1 MSKQYL
7 RISDTWTLIFSPAEH
22 TRFMVNVSGISI
34 QLKTSTSPSS
44 NPASIAMPGYTVGGT
59 IGQITFRPDE
69 YVYAKASVGTGIAIW
84 DTEPISLTDSRSIGD
99 QIDQLALEVM
109 KLSQRVTANEIKHVE
124 HASEFYQLQRHF
136 LSHALH
142 SMENDAQL
150 FNYYFTLSRRLFA
163 AENYIRT
170 HGSEYAVLREDVD
183 NLIENT
189 GSNEELSKLAIQLSA
204 LTQTV
209 NNLVNKV
216 SILDGIT
223 GDDAQQTIESLA
235 QLTAQ
240 VNTVAGDLNSLNNAL
255 VTMSSQNTPEE
266 IAAAGEQLKTAEPKL
281 SNVVDGLVTTLTSLA
296 NKVDYRE
303 TVILGTD
310 IDGITIHG

>member
-7 RISDTWTLIFSPAEH
+7 RISDTWTLIFSPAEQ

-183 NLIENT
+183 DLIENA
-189 GSNEELSKLAIQLSA
+189 GSNEELSQLAVQLSA

-223 GDDAQQTIESLA
+223 GDDAQQAIESLA

-310 IDGITIHG
+310 IDGITTHG

>member
-69 YVYAKASVGTGIAIW
+69 YVYAKASAGTGIAIW

-109 KLSQRVTANEIKHVE
+109 KLSQRVTTNEIKHIE
-124 HASEFYQLQRHF
+124 HTGEFYQLQRHF

-142 SMENDAQL
+142 SMEHDAQL
-150 FNYYFTLSRRLFA
+150 FNHYLTLSKRLFA
-163 AENYIRT
+163 AENYIRS
-170 HGSEYAVLREDVD
+170 HSGEYILLRDDVD
-183 NLIENT
+183 GLLNT
-189 GSNEELSKLAIQLSA
+189 AGSNEEIGELASQLSA
-204 LTQTV
+204 MTQTV
-209 NNLVNKV
+209 SNLVNRV
-216 SILDGIT
+216 GILDGIT
-223 GDDAQQTIESLA
+223 SEDAQQTIASLA
-235 QLTAQ
+235 QLTTQ
-240 VNTVAGDLNSLNNAL
+240 VNTVASDLNALNNAL

-266 IAAAGEQLKTAEPKL
+266 IAAAGAQLKLAEPKL